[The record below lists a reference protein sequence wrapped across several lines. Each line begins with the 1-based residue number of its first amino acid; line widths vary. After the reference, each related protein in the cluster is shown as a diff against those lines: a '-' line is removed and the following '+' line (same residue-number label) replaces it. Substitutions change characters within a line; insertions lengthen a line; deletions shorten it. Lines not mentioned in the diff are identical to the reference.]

1 MVIVNNYSDA
11 ADVQMQG
18 FLSFSQS
25 GQLTGGK
32 GYKILNCLFKLEIII
47 FFLFLIFFS
56 HRNRFYKKK
65 ISVTYRDN
73 GVHFHHCD

>member
-11 ADVQMQG
+11 GDVQMQG

-32 GYKILNCLFKLEIII
+32 GYKILNCLFKLEII
-47 FFLFLIFFS
+47 FFISDFFS
-56 HRNRFYKKK
+56 PIETVSIKKK
-65 ISVTYRDN
+65 FSYL
-73 GVHFHHCD
+73 